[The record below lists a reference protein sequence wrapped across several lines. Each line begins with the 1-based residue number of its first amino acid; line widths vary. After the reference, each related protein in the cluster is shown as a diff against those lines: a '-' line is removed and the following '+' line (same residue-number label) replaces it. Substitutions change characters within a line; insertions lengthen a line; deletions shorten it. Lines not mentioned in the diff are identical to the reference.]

1 MKFKETSKKYSLN
14 KSTYVNL
21 RWIAYIGQIITILA
35 VEFIL
40 NFKFEYI
47 SCISIIIV
55 SVISNLYLSFKIKE
69 NQLNNFKSTLFLTYD
84 ILQLSLLF

>member
-1 MKFKETSKKYSLN
+1 MKFKETSKKYYLN

-21 RWIAYIGQIITILA
+21 RWIAYIGQLVTIIV

-47 SCISIIIV
+47 PCISIIIV
-55 SVISNLYLSFKIKE
+55 SVLSNLYLI
-69 NQLNNFKSTLFLTYD
+69 
-84 ILQLSLLF
+84 